1 MEHEREN
8 VIPCV
13 EKEITQQGFQ
23 ILEEGSASSQS
34 LADGTVLF
42 IHQIQDGMQQEG
54 QQVE

>member
-8 VIPCV
+8 VIPGV

>member
-8 VIPCV
+8 ILPGV

-23 ILEEGSASSQS
+23 ILEKGSASSQS
-34 LADGTVLF
+34 MADGAVLF

-54 QQVE
+54 QQGE